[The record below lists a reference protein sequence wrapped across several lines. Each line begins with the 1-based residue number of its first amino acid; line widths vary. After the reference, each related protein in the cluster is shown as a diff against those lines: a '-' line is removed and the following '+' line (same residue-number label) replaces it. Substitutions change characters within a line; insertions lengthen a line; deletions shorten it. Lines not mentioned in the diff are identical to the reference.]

1 MITYVLTQRWSDHS
15 QQLLQWIFQWQD
27 GDAGVS
33 AAAPPNK
40 GQALQCIQNVN
51 NNPSILEFD
60 PSKGFNNSGAGQA
73 GVSNLLAEEEL
84 HMKRK
89 LEEEAKQQEENAKR
103 QKQEEDGSKL
113 AAKTCVDDPRQNLDF
128 VVIEMESP
136 KASVGVRGD
145 QVILASSEAT
155 NKKVPKNAVLVSWSK
170 DAALVPWTID
180 VSCKAD
186 IVNTKEWIMNWKTEV
201 LWRSDVTN
209 KLVKKHNDY
218 PSVRR
223 YFSHMF
229 PKVYIPKA
237 RYSRKKIQE
246 DEQKARRQAKLLFL
260 EAWPGNRLSTTKE
273 RYNLRRI

>member
-1 MITYVLTQRWSDHS
+1 MSAVTRCEASEFKGALDAMFAAQRKC
-15 QQLLQWIFQWQD
+15 LLESVD
-27 GDAGVS
+27 DDVTNETPKAK
-33 AAAPPNK
+33 AAAEAK
-40 GQALQCIQNVN
+40 
-51 NNPSILEFD
+51 
-60 PSKGFNNSGAGQA
+60 KK
-73 GVSNLLAEEEL
+73 AEEEL
-84 HMKRK
+84 RTKRK

-103 QKQEEDGSKL
+103 QKQEEDGSKF

-246 DEQKARRQAKLLFL
+246 DEQKARRLAKLLFL
-260 EAWPGNRLSTTKE
+260 VAWPRNRLSTTKE